1 MSTQEQWRI
10 DYEAVRA
17 ERAADNPPHP
27 DNFSSTAAFDT
38 ASAAFHARQQDRR
51 ARSAAATAAG
61 RAALNEQRGV
71 SGAGASAAR
80 GAPPS
85 PPRKMA
91 GGETLYPS
99 LPKYGH
105 IRGNPNF
112 SIFVQHIP
120 TQENVRFDGW
130 VSNFQDQFVSSWKST
145 PVYGRMDDLHTF
157 QRTGRK
163 ISLAFD
169 VLAADATEAARNQT
183 ALNVLTQF
191 LYPVYTDAKTKDKTS
206 LMKNQRVLVAP
217 PLLKL
222 RWSNMV
228 ENTDLGGLV
237 GFLNGFAY
245 TPEISSGQF
254 FADFPGANLEKGNR
268 ILNYQ
273 HYTVQLEFTVI
284 HTHLTGWSRD
294 SKGNYIFGGD
304 EEQEDQL
311 KQFPRRTGAPA
322 NLSTRGEFSGVH
334 WRTQEGPP
342 DSETTAE
349 DDIPP
354 LEQAAQQEE
363 IWSSSEL

>member
-1 MSTQEQWRI
+1 MATQEQWRV
-10 DYEAVRA
+10 DYDAVRA

-27 DNFSSTAAFDT
+27 DNFSHAENGPRPGADTTST
-38 ASAAFHARQQDRR
+38 SAP
-51 ARSAAATAAG
+51 
-61 RAALNEQRGV
+61 
-71 SGAGASAAR
+71 R
-80 GAPPS
+80 GAPPI
-85 PPRKMA
+85 PPQKMV

-112 SIFVQHIP
+112 SIFVEHIP
-120 TQENVRFDGW
+120 TQENVKFDGW

-163 ISLAFD
+163 ISIAFD
-169 VLAADATEAARNQT
+169 VLAADATEAARNQE
-183 ALNVLTQF
+183 ALNLLTQF
-191 LYPVYTDAKTKDKTS
+191 LYPVYTDAKMKNKTS

-222 RWSNMV
+222 RWSNMI

-254 FADFPGANLEKGNR
+254 FADFPGSNLEKGNR

-294 SKGNYIFGGD
+294 SRGNYIFGGD

-322 NLSTRGEFSGVH
+322 SMVGVG
-334 WRTQEGPP
+334 WKTYTAPP
-342 DSETTAE
+342 DSETTPD
-349 DDIPP
+349 DDIPSI
-354 LEQAAQQEE
+354 EQEAQMEE
-363 IWSSSEL
+363 VWSSSEL